1 MPRSTLLLREPMAR
15 RARKARL
22 RHSLFAR
29 NGVASDDASE
39 ADPSEPNGGEAH
51 HSSPHA
57 GRPTKDSA
65 TARIGDAMLK
75 TLPIVAHRSGA
86 DALWGRDLTAGIA
99 DGAAHRGSSLPD
111 GQS

>member
-1 MPRSTLLLREPMAR
+1 
-15 RARKARL
+15 
-22 RHSLFAR
+22 
-29 NGVASDDASE
+29 
-39 ADPSEPNGGEAH
+39 
-51 HSSPHA
+51 
-57 GRPTKDSA
+57 
-65 TARIGDAMLK
+65 MLK